1 MIILVLICQTPS
13 GRLEIRIMIIQ
24 SQLPTILQTFH
35 REILIIKGRRNEMM
49 RKINHRKIIVFLSF
63 ISVTFFIMGF
73 FFADP
78 VNFNICIKNDVGCI
92 DKFIS
97 IGDPLFFLSISL
109 FIISI
114 ILFFLRREV
123 FISWVKFAAPFLF
136 IGIFIIAITSVDGS
150 GGIGGVDFD
159 RKETSWI
166 ISILFFFISLIII
179 IVKAIRLRKRDKRLE
194 NQNTN

>member
-97 IGDPLFFLSISL
+97 IGDPLL

-136 IGIFIIAITSVDGS
+136 IRIFIIAITSVDGS
-150 GGIGGVDFD
+150 GGIGGVDFY
-159 RKETSWI
+159 RKETS
-166 ISILFFFISLIII
+166 L
-179 IVKAIRLRKRDKRLE
+179 
-194 NQNTN
+194 